1 MKGFTSLTEKRKGKR
16 KNHYDADSE
25 AARF

>member
-1 MKGFTSLTEKRKGKR
+1 MKGFTSLTEKRKGER
-16 KNHYDADSE
+16 KNHYEADSE